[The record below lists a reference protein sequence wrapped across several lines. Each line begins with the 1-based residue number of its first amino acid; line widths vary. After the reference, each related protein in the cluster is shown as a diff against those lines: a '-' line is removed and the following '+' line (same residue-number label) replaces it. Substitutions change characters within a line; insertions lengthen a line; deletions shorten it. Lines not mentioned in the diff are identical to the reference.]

1 MSLFDDHVGVWCG
14 THIVMDGH
22 GRETERFDGTVI
34 CRREGERWV
43 QTTARA
49 WPDGRVAETGFEG
62 RFEADGVLRYAH
74 SRLDGHARDL
84 GTRDIVSVWRDPERP
99 AVEYSALITLLT
111 HDRRIRTIQKIEAGK
126 HVSTTLIRES
136 RVRS

>member
-34 CRREGERWV
+34 CQREGERWV
-43 QTTARA
+43 QTSARA
-49 WPDGRVAETGFEG
+49 RADGHIAETGFEG
-62 RFEADGVLRYAH
+62 
-74 SRLDGHARDL
+74 RLDGHARDL
-84 GTRDIVSVWRDPERP
+84 GTGDIVSVWRDPERP
-99 AVEYSALITLLT
+99 AVSYSALITLLS
-111 HDRRIRTIQKIEAGK
+111 HDRRVRTIQKIEAGK

-136 RVRS
+136 RVR